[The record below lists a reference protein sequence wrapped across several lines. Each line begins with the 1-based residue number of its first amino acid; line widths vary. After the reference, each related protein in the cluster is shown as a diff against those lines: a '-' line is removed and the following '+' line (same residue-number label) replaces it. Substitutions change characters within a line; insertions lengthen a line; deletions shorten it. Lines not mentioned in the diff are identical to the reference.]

1 MGILVWGVHMGRHH
15 GTAPIDKNY
24 VAIGWHEMGD
34 LREIP
39 NNKEAFKA
47 KYQQTFPNHKP
58 GAIPVCAGV
67 LFRFLHEMQ
76 IGDIVVYPSKED
88 RHVNIGTISGE
99 YRFNPKATAEEGAEG
114 YEESHLRSVE
124 WKASLPRT
132 DFSQAALNTIG
143 SALTLFKVENNADE
157 FLAAIRGESPSSG
170 ITEESKDI
178 DENVAEQVTESTK
191 DFVIRQLHRNLSG
204 YSFEEFVAHLL
215 ETMGYHARVTAKS
228 GDGGIDII
236 AHKDKLGFE
245 PPVIKVQCKRK
256 TDTVGRPE
264 VQQLMGAV
272 EQQEFGLFVTLGS
285 YSREALDAERNRP
298 NLRLLDGN
306 MLTDLIF
313 EHYDQFAPQ
322 WKSVIPLERKFVP
335 GSVD

>member
-1 MGILVWGVHMGRHH
+1 MTITVWGIHMGRHH
-15 GTAPIDKNY
+15 GSAPVDEGFI
-24 VAIGWHEMGD
+24 AIGWHEMGD
-34 LREIP
+34 LLKIP
-39 NNKEAFKA
+39 PDRDTFKA
-47 KYQQTFPNHKP
+47 CVGQIFPHFKP
-58 GAIPVCAGV
+58 GAIPGAAGV
-67 LFRFLHEMQ
+67 LFRFANEMK
-76 IGDIVVYPSKED
+76 IGDAVVYPSKDD
-88 RHVNIGTISGE
+88 RRVNIGLVSGNYVFDPAASSTEGEDGWEKSHRRKVDWKISL
-99 YRFNPKATAEEGAEG
+99 A
-114 YEESHLRSVE
+114 
-124 WKASLPRT
+124 RT

-143 SALTLFKVENNADE
+143 SAITLFKIENNADE
-157 FLAAIRGESPSSG
+157 FLSALRGETPNHHDD
-170 ITEESKDI
+170 EELVETS
-178 DENVAEQVTESTK
+178 NVSARVTESTK
-191 DFVIRQLHRNLSG
+191 DFVIRQLHTNLSG

-215 ETMGYHARVTAKS
+215 EIMGYHARVTSKS

-285 YSREALDAERNRP
+285 YSREALDAERTRP

-306 MLTDLIF
+306 ALTDLIF
-313 EHYDQFAPQ
+313 EHYDHFAPQ

-335 GSVD
+335 GSVE